1 MSREFEVANVSMPY
15 SGGDR
20 GVEPAGVERGDM
32 AMRGEYAGDDETA
45 ERADR
50 SRLGGRP
57 RAAADE
63 LLSGEAVAE
72 EEPPSGGLD
81 L

>member
-1 MSREFEVANVSMPY
+1 MFLPY

-32 AMRGEYAGDDETA
+32 AMRGEYAGDDETVEKA
-45 ERADR
+45 ER
-50 SRLGGRP
+50 SRLGGRS
-57 RAAADE
+57 RAADE
-63 LLSGEAVAE
+63 ALSGDAVADD
-72 EEPPSGGLD
+72 EPTSGGLD